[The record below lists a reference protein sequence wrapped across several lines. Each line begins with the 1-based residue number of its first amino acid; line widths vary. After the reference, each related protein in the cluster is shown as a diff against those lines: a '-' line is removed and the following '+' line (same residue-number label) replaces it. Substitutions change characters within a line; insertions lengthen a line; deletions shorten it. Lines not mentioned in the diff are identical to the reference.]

1 MTSPQRL
8 LLFCA
13 LLVPACLLL
22 PLPPLAGQP
31 AGPPAGKASAATADR
46 EAELR
51 NLRGRIESLR
61 GKLGEIRNRE
71 SGLEKELA
79 VVEAELELQEA
90 QVKEATEALAIATLE
105 ADAARLRIEGLQR
118 DLERA
123 REDLR
128 QSLTALYVLGR
139 HGYFRLFLQLEPGRD
154 LLPAIRRLRFFI
166 LRDQQSVARVE
177 ATEKALADESAYLL
191 ARRRDVESWHHD
203 EAARRDQLA
212 GIRKRRAEVLE
223 MVSNERR
230 RMAAE
235 ADLLAEKEIKLARFL
250 NALVEGEQEP
260 LRGKRIQDFRGVL
273 DWPVEAEIIQPF
285 GPRRD
290 PRYKTEVP
298 HHGID
303 FRTRPG
309 EKVRTIFPGEV
320 IYAADFEGYG
330 PMVVVRHPGKVFT
343 LCAGLELMSVA
354 KGDVLSLGDVVGFTA
369 ESLYFEI
376 REGNEPQ
383 DPARWLR

>member
-1 MTSPQRL
+1 MIRARQRL
-8 LLFCA
+8 RLFLLLLIPAA
-13 LLVPACLLL
+13 LLVPFGLT
-22 PLPPLAGQP
+22 GQP
-31 AGPPAGKASAATADR
+31 ATGGPPGRENR
-46 EAELR
+46 EAELQ
-51 NLRGRIESLR
+51 NLRGRIEALR
-61 GKLGEIRNRE
+61 GQLGEIRNRE
-71 SGLEKELA
+71 SGLERELA
-79 VVEAELELQEA
+79 EVEAELELQEA
-90 QVKEATEALAIATLE
+90 QVQEASAALSIATLE
-105 ADAARLRIEGLQR
+105 ADAARLRIESLNAELG
-118 DLERA
+118 RA
-123 REDLR
+123 RAELQ

-139 HGYFRLFLQLEPGRD
+139 HGYFRLFLQLESGQD

-166 LRDQQSVARVE
+166 LRDEQAVQRVE
-177 ATEKALADESAYLL
+177 ATERALADQSAYLL
-191 ARRRDVESWHHD
+191 ARRREIESWHRD

-212 GIRKRRAEVLE
+212 GIRKRRVEVLE
-223 MVSNERR
+223 KVSSQRR

-250 NALVEGEQEP
+250 NALVDGEQEP
-260 LRGKRIQDFRGVL
+260 LRGKPIQDFRGVL
-273 DWPVEAEIIQPF
+273 DWPVEGEISQPF

-303 FRTRPG
+303 FRTRRG
-309 EKVRTIFPGEV
+309 DKVRTIFPGEV
-320 IYAADFEGYG
+320 IYADNFEGYG